1 MTPHFRK
8 QPARQL
14 GALCL
19 AFEHRARVL
28 PLGAGQRRQ
37 SERPTEI
44 SRPPGY
50 RREPRHPALVPAAV
64 PPCPGPAGTDPASR
78 RFSGTSLL
86 RGTRGVPLLDQRD
99 RREPWSNAAPPA
111 PPQRPPP
118 AGTAHA
124 PRTPAGPPLPLPD
137 HTSAAPRSS
146 MSRSPPTTSC
156 LELDRPRTSG
166 TSEGAPRSEKPT
178 SRELE
183 WRARRGCA
191 QPSRR
196 RCVWARAPGRASR
209 SRRCRCRGG
218 PWGWDGVRRRA
229 THLPTFRAPREAVA
243 PPHRRCAFAWARG
256 RGRGEGRVRG
266 QTRATRADYAPCF
279 RHRGLAWSSA
289 GPAATWRRRSATSG
303 ACGPAALRR
312 MRADAARAA
321 RAAGADA
328 LPGTRSGLSE
338 QERETYVGM
347 AGEDGWY
354 CPCV

>member
-166 TSEGAPRSEKPT
+166 TSEGAPRGGSPLLTRIAKMASSARLCAALSAALCVGACAGTGVAFQAVPVPRRT
-178 SRELE
+178 VGMGWGSPPRDASAHVP
-183 WRARRGCA
+183 RAA
-191 QPSRR
+191 
-196 RCVWARAPGRASR
+196 
-209 SRRCRCRGG
+209 RGG
-218 PWGWDGVRRRA
+218 
-229 THLPTFRAPREAVA
+229 
-243 PPHRRCAFAWARG
+243 
-256 RGRGEGRVRG
+256 
-266 QTRATRADYAPCF
+266 
-279 RHRGLAWSSA
+279 
-289 GPAATWRRRSATSG
+289 GPAA
-303 ACGPAALRR
+303 PALRLR
-312 MRADAARAA
+312 MGTGAGAGGGAG
-321 RAAGADA
+321 AGADESDT
-328 LPGTRSGLSE
+328 GGLRTMFSPPWACMAKCGACCYLAP
-338 QERETYVGM
+338 QERDLRCM
-347 AGEDGWY
+347 RAR
-354 CPCV
+354 CPAPHAC

>member
-166 TSEGAPRSEKPT
+166 TSEGAPRWEPT
-178 SRELE
+178 SHANCQNGELGE
-183 WRARRGCA
+183 AVRSPLGGAVCVRVRRDGRRVPGGAGAAADRGDGMGCA
-191 QPSRR
+191 
-196 RCVWARAPGRASR
+196 
-209 SRRCRCRGG
+209 
-218 PWGWDGVRRRA
+218 
-229 THLPTFRAPREAVA
+229 
-243 PPHRRCAFAWARG
+243 
-256 RGRGEGRVRG
+256 
-266 QTRATRADYAPCF
+266 
-279 RHRGLAWSSA
+279 
-289 GPAATWRRRSATSG
+289 AA
-303 ACGPAALRR
+303 
-312 MRADAARAA
+312 
-321 RAAGADA
+321 
-328 LPGTRSGLSE
+328 
-338 QERETYVGM
+338 
-347 AGEDGWY
+347 
-354 CPCV
+354 